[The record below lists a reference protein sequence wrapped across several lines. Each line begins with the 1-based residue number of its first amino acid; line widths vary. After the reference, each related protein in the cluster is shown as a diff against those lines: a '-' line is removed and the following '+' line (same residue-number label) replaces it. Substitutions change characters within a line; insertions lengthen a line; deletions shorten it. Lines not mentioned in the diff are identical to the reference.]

1 MMQISARNRRQ
12 CSSFDA
18 LVSFPPPSFD
28 KGFHCRRLSPSPRHP
43 PPPWPFDQDF
53 CRHSCRS
60 IFAAALR
67 RPLDQKTS
75 VPEPLRISRRLRS
88 IGTSVLTLAHVFM
101 STYRSNLISVAHL
114 AIRPR
119 PVARSRYTRPR
130 TCPIH
135 VSRRERTHSL
145 RAFIFSVLSSRK
157 FGSFVSERTALLELL
172 SLPTK
177 APGVQTLKLSSQI
190 PRSRKLSLVR
200 LAALPNQ

>member
-1 MMQISARNRRQ
+1 MQISARNRRQ

-60 IFAAALR
+60 IFAAAFR